1 MSLALCDFHTL
12 TVIRVDTEEICR
24 HSLFEVEISHSYEAE
39 HFCKVKAKKNLFL
52 SLEATYQQKNS
63 VKELQQ

>member
-39 HFCKVKAKKNLFL
+39 HFCKVKAKK
-52 SLEATYQQKNS
+52 TYQSN
-63 VKELQQ
+63 LQYKLV